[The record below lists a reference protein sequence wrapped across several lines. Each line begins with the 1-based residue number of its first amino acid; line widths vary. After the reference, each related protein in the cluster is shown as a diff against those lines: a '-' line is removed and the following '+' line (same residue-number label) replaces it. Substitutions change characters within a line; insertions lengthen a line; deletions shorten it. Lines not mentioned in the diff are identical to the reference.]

1 MAHLRR
7 PRAVSH
13 DVTDTPGPRRR
24 SRWTVPLLAA
34 TGVVLAVALG
44 ILLTRHQDQPA
55 PRAVA
60 SLPPASPGVVSAG
73 YLDSH
78 WRLTGVTDRRGT
90 TSIPASIDAW
100 LELAADGEILA
111 SDGVNTTDG
120 RFTTTGAGFDISD
133 TMTTLVGYG
142 GNDPAQWAA
151 MTGIAAMTSGPPAA
165 SSAPSTAAEPPV
177 HVTVLSATPEHLTVQ
192 AGGVQLTFVRSGP
205 ADKVNR
211 TPLPNISSAADR

>member
-1 MAHLRR
+1 M
-7 PRAVSH
+7 
-13 DVTDTPGPRRR
+13 TDTPGPRRR
-24 SRWTVPLLAA
+24 SRRTVPLLAA
-34 TGVVLAVALG
+34 TGVLAVVALG
-44 ILLTRHQDQPA
+44 ILLTHHQDQPV
-55 PRAVA
+55 PLEVA

-120 RFTTTGAGFDISD
+120 HFTTTGVGFDVSD
-133 TMTTLVGYG
+133 AATTLVGYG

-151 MTGIAAMTSGPPAA
+151 MTGIAAMTSLPPAV
-165 SSAPSTAAEPPV
+165 SSAPSSSFEAPPV
-177 HVTVLSATPEHLTVQ
+177 HVTVLSAKPGHLSIQ
-192 AGGVQLTFVRSGP
+192 AGGVRLTFVRSGP
-205 ADKVNR
+205 AYKVDK
-211 TPLPNISSAADR
+211 TPLPHISSAADR